1 VITRRDYVSCV
12 ATFGPSIDRR
22 GRRRSSAAGIHRLIA
37 ENVALDLGD
46 GPDDL
51 QRRLVAPAAVAALMA
66 MQPEDGTQHKKGT
79 DAEGLA
85 RLDDAFAFL
94 RGGIAALQDRRAA
107 AG

>member
-1 VITRRDYVSCV
+1 
-12 ATFGPSIDRR
+12 
-22 GRRRSSAAGIHRLIA
+22 
-37 ENVALDLGD
+37 
-46 GPDDL
+46 
-51 QRRLVAPAAVAALMA
+51 MA